1 LAYVAENLDRW
12 RLRGACIVTI
22 ARSKIG
28 MVCPYGWDTP
38 GGVQI
43 HIKELAEYFIGR
55 GHDVSVI
62 APVSDES
69 VVLEPWLVSA
79 GRPLSV
85 PFNGSVARVAFG
97 PVATSRVRQWIAS
110 NNFDLLH
117 LHQPEVPSLSL
128 IACWAAEGPMVG
140 TFHTASPKQR
150 TLVAA
155 GPILEPIIEKLTARI
170 AVSEMARTTLR
181 EHFQTDAVV
190 IPNGIDLSKYS
201 GAKIRE
207 EWSSDQS
214 IGFLGRFEEP
224 RKGLEV
230 LLAALPVIAKALP
243 KFQLFVAGPGDPDG
257 ILKSI
262 PAQYRARIT
271 FLGRLSESEKADFLR
286 SLSVYVAPNTGGESF
301 GIILTEAMAAGAAI
315 VASDIPAF
323 AEVLSHGEFGRLF
336 TAGDSNSLA
345 RAVIAV
351 IQGRQE
357 RDVKSGLALH
367 AAQRYGWESVATEIA
382 DVYELALASGKG
394 VSLASEN
401 RPWKRFRSN
410 E

>member
-1 LAYVAENLDRW
+1 M
-12 RLRGACIVTI
+12 TI
-22 ARSKIG
+22 ARSRIG

-43 HIKELAEYFIGR
+43 HIKELAEYFIAR

-69 VVLEPWLVSA
+69 AVVEPWLVPA

-128 IACWAAEGPMVG
+128 LACWAAEGPMVG

-150 TLVAA
+150 TLAAA

-170 AVSEMARTTLR
+170 AVSEMARSTLR

-201 GAKIRE
+201 GAQRRE
-207 EWSSDQS
+207 AWSSDQS

-230 LLAALPVIAKALP
+230 LLAALPLISKSLP
-243 KFQLFVAGPGDPDG
+243 KFQLFVAGPGNPEP
-257 ILKSI
+257 ILKSL
-262 PAQYRARIT
+262 PSQFRSHIT
-271 FLGRLSESEKADFLR
+271 FLGRLTENEKADFLR
-286 SLSVYVAPNTGGESF
+286 SVSVYVAPNTGGESF

-323 AEVLSHGEFGRLF
+323 SEVLAHGEYGSLF
-336 TAGDSNSLA
+336 VAGDSTSLA
-345 RAVIAV
+345 KNI
-351 IQGRQE
+351 IQVVQE
-357 RDVKSGLALH
+357 KSSREEVVSRGLH
-367 AAQRYGWESVATEIA
+367 ASQRYGWESVATEIA

>member
-1 LAYVAENLDRW
+1 M
-12 RLRGACIVTI
+12 TI
-22 ARSKIG
+22 ARSRIG

-43 HIKELAEYFIGR
+43 HIKELAEYFIAR

-69 VVLEPWLVSA
+69 AVVEPWLVPA

-128 IACWAAEGPMVG
+128 LACWAAEGPMVG

-150 TLVAA
+150 TLAAA

-170 AVSEMARTTLR
+170 AVSEMARNTLR

-201 GAKIRE
+201 GAQRRE
-207 EWSSDQS
+207 AWSSDQS

-230 LLAALPVIAKALP
+230 LLAALPLISKSLP
-243 KFQLFVAGPGDPDG
+243 KFQLFVAGPGNPEP
-257 ILKSI
+257 ILKSL
-262 PAQYRARIT
+262 PSQFRSHIT
-271 FLGRLSESEKADFLR
+271 FLGRLTENEKADFLR
-286 SLSVYVAPNTGGESF
+286 SVSVYVAPNTGGESF

-323 AEVLSHGEFGRLF
+323 SEVLAHGEYGSLF
-336 TAGDSNSLA
+336 VAGDSTSLA
-345 RAVIAV
+345 KHIIKVV
-351 IQGRQE
+351 QE
-357 RDVKSGLALH
+357 KSSREEVVSRGLH
-367 AAQRYGWESVATEIA
+367 ASQRYGWESVATEIA

>member
-1 LAYVAENLDRW
+1 M
-12 RLRGACIVTI
+12 TI
-22 ARSKIG
+22 ARSRIG

-43 HIKELAEYFIGR
+43 HIKELAEYFIAR

-69 VVLEPWLVSA
+69 AVVEPWLVPA

-128 IACWAAEGPMVG
+128 LACWAAEGPMVG

-150 TLVAA
+150 TLAAA

-170 AVSEMARTTLR
+170 AVSEMARSTLR

-201 GAKIRE
+201 GAQRRE
-207 EWSSDQS
+207 AWSSDQS

-230 LLAALPVIAKALP
+230 LLAALPLISKSLP
-243 KFQLFVAGPGDPDG
+243 KFQLFVAGPGNPEP
-257 ILKSI
+257 ILKSL
-262 PAQYRARIT
+262 PSQFRSHIT
-271 FLGRLSESEKADFLR
+271 FLGRLTENEKADFLR
-286 SLSVYVAPNTGGESF
+286 SVSVYVAPNTGGESF

-323 AEVLSHGEFGRLF
+323 SEVLSHGEYGSLF
-336 TAGDSNSLA
+336 VAGDSTSLA
-345 RAVIAV
+345 KNIIKVV
-351 IQGRQE
+351 QE
-357 RDVKSGLALH
+357 KSSREEVVSRGLH
-367 AAQRYGWESVATEIA
+367 ASQRYGWESVATEIA

>member
-1 LAYVAENLDRW
+1 M
-12 RLRGACIVTI
+12 TI
-22 ARSKIG
+22 ARSRIG

-43 HIKELAEYFIGR
+43 HIKELAEYFIAR

-69 VVLEPWLVSA
+69 AVVEPWLVPA

-128 IACWAAEGPMVG
+128 LACWAAEGPMVG

-150 TLVAA
+150 TLAAA

-170 AVSEMARTTLR
+170 AVSEMARSTLR
-181 EHFQTDAVV
+181 EHFLTDAVV

-201 GAKIRE
+201 GAQRRE
-207 EWSSDQS
+207 AWSSDQS

-230 LLAALPVIAKALP
+230 LLAALPLISKSLP
-243 KFQLFVAGPGDPDG
+243 KFQLFVAGPGNPEP
-257 ILKSI
+257 ILKSL
-262 PAQYRARIT
+262 PSQFRSHIT
-271 FLGRLSESEKADFLR
+271 FLGRLTENEKADFLR
-286 SLSVYVAPNTGGESF
+286 SVSVYVAPNTGGESF

-323 AEVLSHGEFGRLF
+323 SEVLAHGEYGSLF
-336 TAGDSNSLA
+336 VAGDSTSLA
-345 RAVIAV
+345 KNI
-351 IQGRQE
+351 IQVVQE
-357 RDVKSGLALH
+357 KSSREEVVSRGLH
-367 AAQRYGWESVATEIA
+367 ASQRYGWESVATEIA

>member
-1 LAYVAENLDRW
+1 M
-12 RLRGACIVTI
+12 TI
-22 ARSKIG
+22 ARSRIG

-43 HIKELAEYFIGR
+43 HIKELAEYFIAR

-69 VVLEPWLVSA
+69 AVVEPWLVPA

-128 IACWAAEGPMVG
+128 LACWAAEGPMVG

-150 TLVAA
+150 TLAAA

-170 AVSEMARTTLR
+170 AVSEMARSTLR

-201 GAKIRE
+201 GAQRRE
-207 EWSSDQS
+207 AWSSDQS

-230 LLAALPVIAKALP
+230 LLAALPLISKSLP
-243 KFQLFVAGPGDPDG
+243 KFQLFVAGPGNPEP
-257 ILKSI
+257 ILKSL
-262 PAQYRARIT
+262 PSQFRSHIT
-271 FLGRLSESEKADFLR
+271 FLGRLTENEKADFLR
-286 SLSVYVAPNTGGESF
+286 SVSVYVAPNTGGESF

-323 AEVLSHGEFGRLF
+323 SEVLAHGEYGSLF
-336 TAGDSNSLA
+336 VAGDSTSLA
-345 RAVIAV
+345 KNIIKVV
-351 IQGRQE
+351 HE
-357 RDVKSGLALH
+357 KSSREEVVSRGLH
-367 AAQRYGWESVATEIA
+367 ASQRYGWESVATEIA

>member
-1 LAYVAENLDRW
+1 M
-12 RLRGACIVTI
+12 TI

-28 MVCPYGWDTP
+28 MVSPYGWDTP

-55 GHDVSVI
+55 GHEVSVI

-69 VVLEPWLVSA
+69 TVVEPWLVSA

-97 PVATSRVRQWIAS
+97 PVATSRVRQWISS

-128 IACWAAEGPMVG
+128 LACWAAEGPMVG

-150 TLVAA
+150 TLAAA

-190 IPNGIDLSKYS
+190 IPNGIDISKYS
-201 GAKIRE
+201 GAKRRE
-207 EWSSDQS
+207 EWASAQS

-224 RKGLEV
+224 RKGLQV
-230 LLAALPVIAKALP
+230 LLAALPVISKSLP
-243 KFQLFVAGPGDPDG
+243 AFHLFVAGPGNPEP

-262 PAQYRARIT
+262 PSQYRSQIT

-286 SLSVYVAPNTGGESF
+286 SMSVYVAPNIGGESF

-323 AEVLSHGEFGRLF
+323 AEVLSHGDFGTLF
-336 TAGDSNSLA
+336 TTADPTSLA
-345 RAVIAV
+345 KAVIKV
-351 IQGRQE
+351 VQN
-357 RDVKSGLALH
+357 KGLTEEITSKARNS
-367 AAQRYGWESVATEIA
+367 AQRYGWESVAGEIA

-410 E
+410 D

>member
-1 LAYVAENLDRW
+1 M
-12 RLRGACIVTI
+12 TI
-22 ARSKIG
+22 ARSRIG

-43 HIKELAEYFIGR
+43 HIKELAEYFIAR

-69 VVLEPWLVSA
+69 AVVEPWLVPA

-117 LHQPEVPSLSL
+117 LHQPEVPSLSRL
-128 IACWAAEGPMVG
+128 ACWAAEGPMVG

-150 TLVAA
+150 TLAA
-155 GPILEPIIEKLTARI
+155 DGPILEPIIEKLTARI
-170 AVSEMARTTLR
+170 AVSEMARSTLR

-201 GAKIRE
+201 GAQRRE
-207 EWSSDQS
+207 AWSSDQS

-230 LLAALPVIAKALP
+230 LLAALPLISKSLP
-243 KFQLFVAGPGDPDG
+243 KFQLFVAGPGNPEP
-257 ILKSI
+257 ILKSL
-262 PAQYRARIT
+262 PSQFRSHIT
-271 FLGRLSESEKADFLR
+271 FLGRLTENEKADFLR
-286 SLSVYVAPNTGGESF
+286 SVSVYVAPNTGGESF

-323 AEVLSHGEFGRLF
+323 SEVLAHGEYGSLF
-336 TAGDSNSLA
+336 VAGDSTSLA
-345 RAVIAV
+345 KNIIKVV
-351 IQGRQE
+351 HE
-357 RDVKSGLALH
+357 KSSREEVVSRGLH
-367 AAQRYGWESVATEIA
+367 ASQRYGWESVATEIA

>member
-1 LAYVAENLDRW
+1 M
-12 RLRGACIVTI
+12 TI

-43 HIKELAEYFIGR
+43 HIKELAEYFIRR

-62 APVSDES
+62 APVSDENA
-69 VVLEPWLVSA
+69 VVEPWLVSA

-128 IACWAAEGPMVG
+128 LACWAAEGPMVG

-201 GAKIRE
+201 GAKRRE
-207 EWSSDQS
+207 EWASAQS

-230 LLAALPVIAKALP
+230 LLAALPMISKSLP
-243 KFQLFVAGPGDPDG
+243 AFQLFVAGPGNPEP

-262 PAQYRARIT
+262 PSQYRSHIT
-271 FLGRLSESEKADFLR
+271 FLGRLTESEKADFLR
-286 SLSVYVAPNTGGESF
+286 SVTVYVAPNTGGESF

-323 AEVLSHGEFGRLF
+323 AEVLSHGELGTLF
-336 TAGDSNSLA
+336 ATGDVNSLA
-345 RAVIAV
+345 KAVINV
-351 IQGRQE
+351 VQN
-357 RDVKSGLALH
+357 KALTEEITAKALD

-382 DVYELALASGKG
+382 DVYELALSSGRG